1 MADNPLFRKAALD
14 KLSSPERLDVLMR
27 VTSPMGWLAL
37 GTIGAILIG
46 VIAWSLLGTIPDRI
60 DGRGILLRGGGVLE
74 IKATG
79 TGTITSLNLKV
90 NDTVKTAQLIGQ
102 ITEAQDADQKLE
114 VQRQD
119 LESRRR
125 EYDSTVSIEQGN
137 VAQAQ
142 RTKSTIQSEIID
154 LEGKHARDEAEV
166 ARLKPL
172 YESKSI
178 TETRWTQAIQAV
190 ETTNSQIR
198 QRRNSLGDQ
207 DSLIRSA
214 SGRIAIKLE
223 AVRSAEVRLQEMMKG
238 VKEQTAVS
246 SQVAGRVIE
255 VRKGIGDRVEAGETI
270 AAVEPVASEIQVIA
284 FVAADVAKRIKS
296 PMPTEISPTN
306 VKREEYGFMLGNV
319 RVVGELAAS
328 PQYVQNTLRNEA
340 MVKEMTGAG
349 GSVTEVRAVLREAK
363 DTPSGYEWSTSTGP
377 PFKIDSGT
385 IVNVNVIVDR
395 KRPITLV
402 MPFLKKTFGAA

>member
-1 MADNPLFRKAALD
+1 MSENPLFRKAALD

-37 GTIGAILIG
+37 GTIAAILCGI
-46 VIAWSLLGTIPDRI
+46 IAWSLLGTIPDRI
-60 DGRGILLRGGGVLE
+60 DGKGILLRGGGVLE
-74 IKATG
+74 IKATA
-79 TGTITSLNLKV
+79 TGTITSLNLKL
-90 NDTVKTAQLIGQ
+90 NDNVTASQLIGQ
-102 ITEAQDADQKLE
+102 ITEASGVEQKLE

-137 VAQAQ
+137 IAQAQ
-142 RTKSTIQSEIID
+142 RTKSAIQSEIID
-154 LEGKHARDEAEV
+154 LEGKLSRDQGEV

-172 YESKSI
+172 YDSKSI
-178 TETRWTQAIQAV
+178 TETRWNQAIQAV

-214 SGRIAIKLE
+214 NGRIAIKLE

-238 VKEQTAVS
+238 IKEQRNVN

-255 VRKGIGDRVEAGETI
+255 VRKGIGDRVQDGETI
-270 AAVEPVASEIQVIA
+270 AAVEPVATEIQVIA
-284 FVAADVAKRIKS
+284 FVAADVAKRIKA

-306 VKREEYGFMLGNV
+306 VKREEYGFMLGQV
-319 RVVGELAAS
+319 RLVGELAAS

-340 MVKEMTGAG
+340 MVKDMTGSG
-349 GSVTEVRAVLREAK
+349 GSVTELRALLREDK
-363 DTPSGYEWSTSTGP
+363 STPSGYAWSTSTGP
-377 PFKIDSGT
+377 PFKIESGT

-395 KRPITLV
+395 KKPITLV
-402 MPFLKKTFGAA
+402 MPFLRKTFGIA